1 MSTRSLPPS
10 NNPLDFCVCSCILII
25 ARMGSAHGTTSS
37 LSSRNLFYTVHQIS
51 IRLSCLIRRIIAIP
65 TIIHHASLLRH
76 FLRTEHRI
84 RSTDMQKYPLAQV
97 IRLSHN
103 MNYLSSLRSTE
114 SRCSS
119 PLSSIY
125 NTQDRIAA

>member
-65 TIIHHASLLRH
+65 TIIHASLLRH